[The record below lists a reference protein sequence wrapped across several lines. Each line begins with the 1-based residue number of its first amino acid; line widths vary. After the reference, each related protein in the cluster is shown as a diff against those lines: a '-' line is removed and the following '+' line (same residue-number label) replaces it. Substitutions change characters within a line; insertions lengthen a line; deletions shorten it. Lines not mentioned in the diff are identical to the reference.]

1 MKPLQKFLNLQKL
14 PNLLCYIFQTCF
26 YFDVERD
33 YFRKALDKFAHFFVS
48 PLLLKDCVDREI
60 QAVDSGNITVLHNP
74 ITVHFLYKARC
85 LGSIGMDHI
94 ISELCYKG
102 TIL

>member
-1 MKPLQKFLNLQKL
+1 MTVKQPTEHYFEFLSLKGDCTCSSESTL
-14 PNLLCYIFQTCF
+14 VKMTPCWKAHVAAYLYVFQTCF

-60 QAVDSGNITVLHNP
+60 QAVDSG
-74 ITVHFLYKARC
+74 
-85 LGSIGMDHI
+85 M
-94 ISELCYKG
+94 
-102 TIL
+102 

>member
-1 MKPLQKFLNLQKL
+1 MSRLKRPRPKCPWPKCPSTDFL
-14 PNLLCYIFQTCF
+14 PNLLCYVFQTCF

-60 QAVDSGNITVLHNP
+60 QAVDSG
-74 ITVHFLYKARC
+74 
-85 LGSIGMDHI
+85 M
-94 ISELCYKG
+94 
-102 TIL
+102 